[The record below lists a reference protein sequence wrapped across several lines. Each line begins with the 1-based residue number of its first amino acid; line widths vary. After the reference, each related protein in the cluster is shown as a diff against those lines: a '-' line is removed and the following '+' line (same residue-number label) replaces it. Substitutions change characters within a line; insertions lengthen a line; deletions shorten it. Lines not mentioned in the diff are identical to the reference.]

1 MIGIF
6 LFKIRIL
13 SFLVSFRS
21 LVVFLLDQIVFVD
34 FEKLDV
40 FILEAGWDEGG
51 SGGEGG
57 GWEGCRCYVYSSNAD
72 GEEEVCDVHD

>member
-57 GWEGCRCYVYSSNAD
+57 GWEGCCCYVYSSNAD
-72 GEEEVCDVHD
+72 DEEEVGDVHG